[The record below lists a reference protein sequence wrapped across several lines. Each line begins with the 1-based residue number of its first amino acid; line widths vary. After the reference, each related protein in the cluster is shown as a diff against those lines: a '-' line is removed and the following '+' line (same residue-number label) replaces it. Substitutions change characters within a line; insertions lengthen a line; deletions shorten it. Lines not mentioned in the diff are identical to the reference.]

1 MIIDTSQYKVND
13 IIDKVDFKE
22 LVEIEYYHATNP
34 KEKQKALN
42 IIKNND
48 FLQYHYFA
56 QDYRVV
62 KGASVLALMS
72 IKYNNI
78 KMYIGFASLNSL
90 ALNKTLRGRYYGS
103 RLIEYSYFRPE
114 KLNSYVISR
123 VVLLPSYRGLGLAKF
138 FVNNIAK
145 YIKKQPD
152 FFYLEIISNMFHNYY
167 FAGDEFNSF
176 FVDIKNTLSKENY
189 DKYFASYMYDED
201 GNIRGGGD
209 RLKFVVGVK
218 GITKLIGNVAFIY
231 NEKYNY
237 ILEEWYKGLYD
248 IDIDFSINKTLTEE
262 EILKCNE
269 CNFPLFIAMH
279 SNEEIREL
287 TPNKEFKEQYT

>member
-1 MIIDTSQYKVND
+1 MIIDTSQYNVND

-22 LVEIEYYHATNP
+22 LVEIEYYHASNP

-114 KLNSYVISR
+114 KLTSYVISR

-138 FVNNIAK
+138 FVNNVAQ

-176 FVDIKNTLSKENY
+176 FVDIKKTLSKENY
-189 DKYFASYMYDED
+189 DKYFASYMYDEE

-218 GITKLIGNVAFIY
+218 GITKLIGNVAFIL
-231 NEKYNY
+231 NDKYNY

-248 IDIDFSINKTLTEE
+248 IDIDFSINKTLTED
-262 EILKCNE
+262 EILKCEE

-279 SNEEIREL
+279 SNEKIREL